1 MQICHLLVNV
11 RKGIVNLENR
21 EVWVRAWDGGVLRG
35 TLRNGVVGL
44 RQDEGMGKEGKLPG
58 VWRAR

>member
-1 MQICHLLVNV
+1 M
-11 RKGIVNLENR
+11 VNLENS
-21 EVWVRAWDGGVLRG
+21 EVWMRAWDGGVRRG

-44 RQDEGMGKEGKLPG
+44 RQDEGMGKEGKLSG